1 MSMQVSEISKEE
13 YEVGIINSIAKKE
26 GALRNKSKAPTFRLN
41 LPRDMDDPGEEL
53 RVFRNGS
60 KGGGT

>member
-26 GALRNKSKAPTFRLN
+26 GALRNKSKAPTFRPYLS
-41 LPRDMDDPGEEL
+41 RDFLHPDEEL
-53 RVFRNGS
+53 WLL
-60 KGGGT
+60 